1 MGLAIKELIQS
12 QEIRS
17 KDLAHKPLAIDAYN
31 LLYQFLTTI
40 RSSDGSVLTDSKG
53 NVTSHLVGLFAR
65 TTHFLDEELQ
75 LAFVFDGKPPELKKM
90 EQERR
95 RSLKIRA
102 ATEFKRAEA
111 AQDIQG
117 MKKYA
122 GRTAVLTK
130 QMIEESKRLLEALG
144 IPCVQA
150 PSEGEAQAAIL
161 AREGI
166 VYASVSQDFD
176 SLLYGTPR
184 LIRNLSVAGR
194 RKRPNSPVYESVQ
207 PEMIHLKETLGDLGI
222 SQDQL
227 IILAI
232 LVGTDYNPGGV
243 KGIGPKNALKLVKE
257 YENKYESL
265 FQSVNWQHEVSW
277 KEVYEAIVTM
287 PAKKEIHLQ
296 WHPINAD
303 AVRKILVDEHEFSS
317 ERVDTVL
324 DKLREQKKQSGLRQ
338 FF

>member
-1 MGLAIKELIQS
+1 
-12 QEIRS
+12 
-17 KDLAHKPLAIDAYN
+17 
-31 LLYQFLTTI
+31 
-40 RSSDGSVLTDSKG
+40 
-53 NVTSHLVGLFAR
+53 
-65 TTHFLDEELQ
+65 
-75 LAFVFDGKPPELKKM
+75 M